1 MTVSI
6 ISLPAG
12 KEFFI
17 KKNIITLGR
26 DKNND
31 VAIIKNSFVSR
42 KHCQINFRD
51 NKYFVEDLNSQNG
64 TYVNGELIEAP
75 VELKNNDTITLSV
88 KGPIFQFKTYSES
101 EKNSNNSTSKIKIIL
116 KKILKN
122 TEIKNNLLFRLIG
135 ILIIFIIITSLFFFR
150 TKIYLSLIDD
160 EVKKEF
166 IRVMLKYGEKNFP
179 TNGEFIEKIRNYIN
193 VYKNSK
199 DFREGLKRRKNY
211 IKMIEKI
218 FKKHKIPVD
227 LSYLAFVESNYKP
240 HAYNSQSGAKGMW
253 QFMPATARQYGLIV
267 NKNIDERTDT
277 KKSTEA
283 AGAYINDLLSIF
295 GVDSFTIAI
304 AAYNAG
310 DGFLRLSLTKIKDP
324 KKDRN
329 FWYLYKNNLIPK
341 ETQEYVLKVLALMI
355 LCENL
360 DRK

>member
-101 EKNSNNSTSKIKIIL
+101 EKDSNNSSSKIKIIL

-227 LSYLAFVESNYKP
+227 LSY
-240 HAYNSQSGAKGMW
+240 
-253 QFMPATARQYGLIV
+253 
-267 NKNIDERTDT
+267 
-277 KKSTEA
+277 
-283 AGAYINDLLSIF
+283 
-295 GVDSFTIAI
+295 
-304 AAYNAG
+304 
-310 DGFLRLSLTKIKDP
+310 
-324 KKDRN
+324 
-329 FWYLYKNNLIPK
+329 
-341 ETQEYVLKVLALMI
+341 
-355 LCENL
+355 
-360 DRK
+360 